1 MKDMEIN
8 FSLTDCSGEKFQFT
22 SLRSLLGFCEKE
34 RDFWQKEMK
43 IAKEIGFHPRDI
55 PDQFSFARQLMSLVD
70 WHEVASDEPS
80 KWDQVLVQK
89 EIQHRCS
96 SLGQRFW
103 SSWLYSGHT
112 YTKNFITC
120 FKQHGK
126 VAAEA
131 FLFYIQKKHSQIPG
145 NMNFDQ
151 LKGYIAAYEFENQNS
166 DLVKRRKGE
175 RAATGKIWKEFVESK
190 DQIFGEVAALK
201 TNYENLS
208 AEAKQE
214 LVEELETWQ
223 RQRTENIEKVDQAI
237 TQYQSDVSGS
247 IDAHNAEIE
256 AIKEES
262 RNKIRAI
269 EETYEERLRLEPAA
283 KYWKASASRLRKQGV
298 FFVALI
304 ASTVGAGLLAGIDLF
319 ETWLSHEKLPI
330 DLTSL
335 QGVLITITVLAIYAY
350 ILRLLSRMTFSSFHL
365 MRDAEEREQ
374 LTYLYLALSN
384 QTDVD
389 EKSREIVLQALFSR
403 SETGLLTNE
412 HGPVMPGMD
421 LNQLLK
427 GMGR

>member
-8 FSLTDCSGEKFQFT
+8 FSLTDSGGESIQFT
-22 SLRSLLGFCEKE
+22 SFRSLRDFCTRE
-34 RDFWQKEMK
+34 RDFWFERLKSFKEK
-43 IAKEIGFHPRDI
+43 GVHQRDI
-55 PDQFSFARQLMSLVD
+55 PPQFNGAVHLMQLVGGVGESQNESAVVVQKRITDLYNNNVLNMTVD
-70 WHEVASDEPS
+70 WL
-80 KWDQVLVQK
+80 W
-89 EIQHRCS
+89 
-96 SLGQRFW
+96 
-103 SSWLYSGHT
+103 SGHP
-112 YTKNFITC
+112 YTQSFIDC
-120 FKQHGK
+120 FEQYGK
-126 VAAEA
+126 SGAEA
-131 FLFYIQKKHSQIPG
+131 FLYYIQKKRSQIPHSLT
-145 NMNFDQ
+145 FDQ
-151 LKGYIAAYEFENQNS
+151 LKGYIAAYEFENQDS
-166 DLVKRRKGE
+166 DLVKRRRGE
-175 RAATGKIWKEFVESK
+175 RASIGRIRKDFTESK
-190 DQIFGEVAALK
+190 DQLFGEVAGLK
-201 TNYENLS
+201 TDYENLS

-214 LVEELETWQ
+214 LVEELEAWQ
-223 RQRTENIEKVDQAI
+223 QQRAENDEKVDQAI
-237 TQYQSDVSGS
+237 TQYQKSVSDS
-247 IDAHNAEIE
+247 IGAHNAEIE

-283 KYWKASASRLRKQGV
+283 KYWKDSASRLRIQGGILGTLIMITV
-298 FFVALI
+298 VIGLVA
-304 ASTVGAGLLAGIDLF
+304 GGYLF
-319 ETWLSHEKLPI
+319 HVWLSHEKLPI

-350 ILRLLSRMTFSSFHL
+350 ILRLLSRMTFSCFHL

>member
-8 FSLTDCSGEKFQFT
+8 FSLTDSSGEKFQF
-22 SLRSLLGFCEKE
+22 SSFRSLVDFCKKE
-34 RDFWQKEMK
+34 RDFWQDELRIVKEK
-43 IAKEIGFHPRDI
+43 GFHHRDI

-70 WHEVASDEPS
+70 WHEVASDGPG

-89 EIQHRCS
+89 EIQHKCS

-103 SSWLYSGHT
+103 SSWLYSGHA
-112 YTKNFITC
+112 YTKTFIAC

-126 VAAEA
+126 LAAEA
-131 FLFYIQKKHSQIPG
+131 FLFYIQKKHSQVPG
-145 NMNFDQ
+145 NMSFDQ
-151 LKGYIAAYEFENQNS
+151 LKGYIAAYEFENQDS

-175 RAATGKIWKEFVESK
+175 RAAIGKIRKEFVESK
-190 DQIFGEVAALK
+190 DQLFSEVAALK
-201 TNYENLS
+201 NDYENLS
-208 AEAKQE
+208 AEAKQA
-214 LVEELETWQ
+214 LVEELESWQ
-223 RQRTENIEKVDQAI
+223 QQRTENNEKVDQSI
-237 TQYQSDVSGS
+237 TEYQSSVSDA
-247 IDAHNAEIE
+247 IDAHNSEIE

-262 RNKIRAI
+262 RKKIRAI

-283 KYWKASASRLRKQGV
+283 KYWKDSASRLRKQGV
-298 FFVALI
+298 LI
-304 ASTVGAGLLAGIDLF
+304 GLLIMVTVVIGLVAGGYLF
-319 ETWLSHEKLPI
+319 NIWLSHEKLPL

-350 ILRLLSRMTFSSFHL
+350 ILRLLSRLTFSSFHL

-384 QTDVD
+384 ETDVD

>member
-8 FSLTDCSGEKFQFT
+8 FSLTDSSGETFKFTSFR
-22 SLRSLLGFCEKE
+22 SLRSFCIQE
-34 RDFWQKEMK
+34 RDFWQEKRKQFPSNWLEKRDLPLQFQVPVQLMQLVEWFDNSQDVV
-43 IAKEIGFHPRDI
+43 AKEGSSWVQQQIQRKHSSFGQNFH
-55 PDQFSFARQLMSLVD
+55 QN
-70 WHEVASDEPS
+70 
-80 KWDQVLVQK
+80 
-89 EIQHRCS
+89 
-96 SLGQRFW
+96 
-103 SSWLYSGHT
+103 WLYSDHE
-112 YTKNFITC
+112 YTQSFIDC
-120 FKQHGK
+120 YKQYGK
-126 VAAEA
+126 LAAEA

-145 NMNFDQ
+145 NMSFDQ
-151 LKGYIAAYEFENQNS
+151 LKGYIAAYEFENQDS

-175 RAATGKIWKEFVESK
+175 LAAIGKIRKDFTESK
-190 DQIFGEVAALK
+190 DKLFGEVAALK
-201 TNYENLS
+201 SDYENLS
-208 AEAKQE
+208 AEAKQA
-214 LVEELETWQ
+214 LVEELESWQ
-223 RQRTENIEKVDQAI
+223 KQRVENNEKVDQSM
-237 TQYQSDVSGS
+237 TEYQSSVSDA

-262 RNKIRAI
+262 RNKIREL

-283 KYWKASASRLRKQGV
+283 TYWKDSASRLRIQGGV
-298 FFVALI
+298 L
-304 ASTVGAGLLAGIDLF
+304 GLLIMITVVIGLVAGGYLF
-319 ETWLSHEKLPI
+319 HIWLSHEKLPI
-330 DLTSL
+330 DLSSL

-350 ILRLLSRMTFSSFHL
+350 ILRLLSRLTFSSFHL

-384 QTDVD
+384 ETDVD

>member
-22 SLRSLLGFCEKE
+22 NLRSLLGFCEKE

-80 KWDQVLVQK
+80 KWNQVLVQK

-145 NMNFDQ
+145 DMNFDQ

-201 TNYENLS
+201 TDYENLS
-208 AEAKQE
+208 TEAKQE
-214 LVEELETWQ
+214 LVEELEAWQ
-223 RQRTENIEKVDQAI
+223 QQRAENNEKVFQAI
-237 TQYQSDVSGS
+237 TQYQKSVSDS
-247 IDAHNAEIE
+247 IDAHNAEVETFKKE
-256 AIKEES
+256 ALH
-262 RNKIRAI
+262 KIRAL

-283 KYWKASASRLRKQGV
+283 KYWKDSAGRLRAQGGILGTLIMITV
-298 FFVALI
+298 VIGLVA
-304 ASTVGAGLLAGIDLF
+304 GGYLF
-319 ETWLSHEKLPI
+319 HIWLSHEKLPI